1 MLYTKLHL
9 FIVIEKFINHLVN
22 IKQESIVRSLV
33 RRWVFTNHLV
43 NIKLIS
49 YEINDCYLYYLQI
62 T

>member
-22 IKQESIVRSLV
+22 IKLDEMTDRHN
-33 RRWVFTNHLV
+33 RE
-43 NIKLIS
+43 
-49 YEINDCYLYYLQI
+49 YDLQI

>member
-22 IKQESIVRSLV
+22 IKRIRDLEEIADTIP
-33 RRWVFTNHLV
+33 FTNHLV
-43 NIKLIS
+43 NIKLITHF
-49 YEINDCYLYYLQI
+49 LYIELSFYLQI

>member
-22 IKQESIVRSLV
+22 IKRIRDLEEIADTIP
-33 RRWVFTNHLV
+33 FTNHLV
-43 NIKLIS
+43 NIKRFALS
-49 YEINDCYLYYLQI
+49 LLYCFMMHLQI